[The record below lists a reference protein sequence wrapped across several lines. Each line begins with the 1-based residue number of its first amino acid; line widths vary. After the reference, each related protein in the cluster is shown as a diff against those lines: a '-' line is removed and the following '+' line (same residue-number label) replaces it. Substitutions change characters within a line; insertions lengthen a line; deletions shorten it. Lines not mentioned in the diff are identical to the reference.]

1 MMRIVMSMLTVAV
14 AATPVQAQGIGDQ
27 ISQMFKGADAG
38 CNPDV
43 SSSLTE
49 AIRAGI
55 DAEVKRAEAALKL
68 PESISQLGC
77 LDDLFS
83 VNLDT
88 LITLPNINQIL
99 DSAVSGAE
107 DQLCGFAQEAWGK
120 VTEPLTAALQL
131 PTFDNL
137 GIPGFDGGS
146 SEATISI
153 EAPQPGFGS
162 RGQVFMEQPYDMNE
176 GSTLQRTYR
185 ELYGEGQ

>member
-1 MMRIVMSMLTVAV
+1 MRIVVTTLALTMLAV
-14 AATPVQAQGIGDQ
+14 PAQSQGIGDQ
-27 ISQMFKGADAG
+27 ISQMFKGAEAG

-43 SSSLTE
+43 SSSLTD

-55 DAEVKRAEAALKL
+55 DAEVKRAEAALQL
-68 PESISQLGC
+68 PQPISEIAC
-77 LDDLFS
+77 LDDLFA

-99 DSAVSGAE
+99 DSALSGAE
-107 DQLCGFAQEAWGK
+107 EQLCGMAQDAWSE

-131 PTFDNL
+131 PSFDNL
-137 GIPGFDGGS
+137 GIPGFDGGGGG
-146 SEATISI
+146 ATINI
-153 EAPQPGFGS
+153 EAPEQGFGS

-185 ELYGEGQ
+185 DLYGDGR